1 MLELDLTKKQVF
13 SKRLIEK
20 HLRSFALSPDGS
32 KIVSKTGETIKIWS
46 TNTGE
51 CLLTI
56 RGIIDNVISVAWS
69 PDGTKIVSGFRVNT
83 TKTMKIWSTIDGK
96 CLKTIHHQR
105 YASISILFAWSP
117 DGTNIVSVYLD
128 RTIRV
133 WSVDNGECLLTLRGH
148 TSIIMSLAWSPDSS
162 KIVSGSRDKT
172 IKIWSVTNGKCLKT
186 IEGYT
191 GHLMSYGRL
200 MSDGHSESINCVAW
214 SPDGTKIASAS
225 DDATIKI
232 WSVMDGKCLKT
243 LRGSETKVCTVAWS
257 PDGTKIVSGSRWI
270 FVKIWSVMDG
280 KCLKTLKGHTRAIT
294 SVAWFPDGSKI
305 ISASN
310 DGTIRV
316 WSLEMLRYPYILPI
330 LDNIEKLKTTY
341 PDGNPLTTDGPDGEQ
356 TYQTY
361 KISFDRIRIH
371 DNAFDINFYAKVYY
385 NDYIGFHKLHLTA
398 TDVKKDNMMFLLQ
411 MCPYNYFQE
420 EEDECEPSSI
430 QVRTA
435 DIQVRTTEK
444 VRTTFNHLFHML
456 INGEIRFID
465 QPVTP
470 TNGPV
475 SKKRK
480 RLKNN
485 IILRF

>member
-243 LRGSETKVCTVAWS
+243 L
-257 PDGTKIVSGSRWI
+257 
-270 FVKIWSVMDG
+270 
-280 KCLKTLKGHTRAIT
+280 KGHTRAIT